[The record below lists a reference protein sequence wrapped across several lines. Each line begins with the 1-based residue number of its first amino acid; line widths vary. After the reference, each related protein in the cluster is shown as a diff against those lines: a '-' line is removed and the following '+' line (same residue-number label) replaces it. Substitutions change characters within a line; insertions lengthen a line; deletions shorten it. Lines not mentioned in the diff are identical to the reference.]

1 MNLSDIGTL
10 IWSVGFPIVACCGMG
25 WYINNTMQKFTD
37 TMQKNTTALEKLLTV
52 LRKDE
57 TNDGENKW
65 RIFNCG

>member
-1 MNLSDIGTL
+1 MNLSDIVTIIG
-10 IWSVGFPIVACCGMG
+10 SVGFPIVACCGMG

-57 TNDGENKW
+57 TNDDKDE
-65 RIFNCG
+65 

>member
-1 MNLSDIGTL
+1 MNLSDIVTIIG
-10 IWSVGFPIVACCGMG
+10 SVGFPIVACCGMG

-57 TNDGENKW
+57 EKDDKNE
-65 RIFNCG
+65 

>member
-1 MNLSDIGTL
+1 MNLSDIVTL
-10 IWSVGFPIVACCGMG
+10 IGSVGFPIVACCGMG

-57 TNDGENKW
+57 TNDGKDE
-65 RIFNCG
+65 

>member
-10 IWSVGFPIVACCGMG
+10 IGSVGFTIVACGGMG

-37 TMQKNTTALEKLLTV
+37 IMQKNTTALEKLVTV

-57 TNDGENKW
+57 SNNGKNE
-65 RIFNCG
+65 

>member
-10 IWSVGFPIVACCGMG
+10 IGSVGFPIVACCGMG

-57 TNDGENKW
+57 KNDVKDE
-65 RIFNCG
+65 

>member
-10 IWSVGFPIVACCGMG
+10 IGSVGFPIVACCGMG
-25 WYINNTMQKFTD
+25 LYINNTMQKFTD

-57 TNDGENKW
+57 KNDGKDE
-65 RIFNCG
+65 

>member
-1 MNLSDIGTL
+1 
-10 IWSVGFPIVACCGMG
+10 MG

-57 TNDGENKW
+57 TNDGENK
-65 RIFNCG
+65 

>member
-10 IWSVGFPIVACCGMG
+10 IGSVGFPIVACCGMG

-37 TMQKNTTALEKLLTV
+37 IMQKNTTALEKLVTV

-57 TNDGENKW
+57 SNDGKNK
-65 RIFNCG
+65 

>member
-10 IWSVGFPIVACCGMG
+10 IGSVGFPIVACCGMG

-37 TMQKNTTALEKLLTV
+37 TMQKNTTALETLLTV

-57 TNDGENKW
+57 TNDGKDE
-65 RIFNCG
+65 

>member
-10 IWSVGFPIVACCGMG
+10 IGSIGFPIVACCGMG

-57 TNDGENKW
+57 TNDGKDE
-65 RIFNCG
+65 

>member
-1 MNLSDIGTL
+1 MNLSEIGTL
-10 IWSVGFPIVACCGMG
+10 IGSFGFPIVACCGMG

-57 TNDGENKW
+57 TNDDKNE
-65 RIFNCG
+65 

>member
-1 MNLSDIGTL
+1 MKLSDIGTL
-10 IWSVGFPIVACCGMG
+10 IGSVGFPIVACCGMG

-57 TNDGENKW
+57 TNDGKDE
-65 RIFNCG
+65 

>member
-10 IWSVGFPIVACCGMG
+10 IGSVGFPIVACCGMG

-37 TMQKNTTALEKLLTV
+37 IMQKNTTALEKLLTV

-57 TNDGENKW
+57 TNDAKDE
-65 RIFNCG
+65 

>member
-10 IWSVGFPIVACCGMG
+10 IGSIGFPIVACCGMG

-57 TNDGENKW
+57 TNDSKDE
-65 RIFNCG
+65 

>member
-10 IWSVGFPIVACCGMG
+10 IGSIGFPIVACCGMG

-57 TNDGENKW
+57 TNDGKNK
-65 RIFNCG
+65 

>member
-10 IWSVGFPIVACCGMG
+10 IGSVGFPIVACCGMG

-57 TNDGENKW
+57 TNYDKDE
-65 RIFNCG
+65 

>member
-10 IWSVGFPIVACCGMG
+10 IGSVGFPIVACCGMS

-57 TNDGENKW
+57 TNDGKNE
-65 RIFNCG
+65 

>member
-10 IWSVGFPIVACCGMG
+10 IGSVGFPIVACCGMC

-57 TNDGENKW
+57 TNDGKDE
-65 RIFNCG
+65 

>member
-10 IWSVGFPIVACCGMG
+10 IGSIGFPIVACCGMG

-52 LRKDE
+52 LRKDD
-57 TNDGENKW
+57 TNDGKDE
-65 RIFNCG
+65 

>member
-10 IWSVGFPIVACCGMG
+10 IGSVGFPIVACCGMG

-37 TMQKNTTALEKLLTV
+37 TMQKNTTAHEKLLTV

-57 TNDGENKW
+57 KNDGKDE
-65 RIFNCG
+65 

>member
-10 IWSVGFPIVACCGMG
+10 IGSVGFPIVACCGMG
-25 WYINNTMQKFTD
+25 CYINNTMQKFTD

-57 TNDGENKW
+57 TNDGKDE
-65 RIFNCG
+65 

>member
-1 MNLSDIGTL
+1 MNLSDVGTL
-10 IWSVGFPIVACCGMG
+10 IGSVGFPIVACCGMG

-57 TNDGENKW
+57 KNDGKDE
-65 RIFNCG
+65 

>member
-10 IWSVGFPIVACCGMG
+10 IGSVGFPIVACCGMG

-57 TNDGENKW
+57 ENDGKDE
-65 RIFNCG
+65 

>member
-10 IWSVGFPIVACCGMG
+10 IGSVGFPIVACCGMG

-57 TNDGENKW
+57 KNDGKYE
-65 RIFNCG
+65 

>member
-1 MNLSDIGTL
+1 MNLSDVGTL
-10 IWSVGFPIVACCGMG
+10 IGSVGFPIVACCGMG

-57 TNDGENKW
+57 TNDGKDE
-65 RIFNCG
+65 

>member
-10 IWSVGFPIVACCGMG
+10 IGSVGFPIVACCGMG

-57 TNDGENKW
+57 TNDGKDE
-65 RIFNCG
+65 

>member
-1 MNLSDIGTL
+1 MNLSDVGTL
-10 IWSVGFPIVACCGMG
+10 IGSVGFPLVARCGMG

-57 TNDGENKW
+57 KNDSKDE
-65 RIFNCG
+65 

>member
-10 IWSVGFPIVACCGMG
+10 IGSVGFPIVACCGMG

-57 TNDGENKW
+57 KNDGKDE
-65 RIFNCG
+65 